1 MKTKVRRKNMKM
13 AFEPMESY
21 GQGYEVF
28 TGSQKLGRVS
38 YIQTDGKILVTNLEV
53 EPYLQGFNIEAQ
65 ILDALLTDDDVKSL
79 SVLSDL
85 SMTAFYQADGF
96 VCDPKQVL
104 LTKIKA

>member
-1 MKTKVRRKNMKM
+1 MTTKIRRKQMTL
-13 AFEPMESY
+13 AFEPMEAY

-28 TGSQKLGRVS
+28 TGTQKLGRVS
-38 YIQTDGKILVTNLEV
+38 YVENEGKILVTNLEV

-65 ILDALLTDDDVKSL
+65 ILNALLADDTVKTL

-104 LTKIKA
+104 LTKTKA

>member
-1 MKTKVRRKNMKM
+1 MTTKIRRKQMTL
-13 AFEPMESY
+13 AFEPMEAY
-21 GQGYEVF
+21 GQGFEVF
-28 TGSQKLGRVS
+28 TGTQKLGHVS
-38 YIQTDGKILVTNLEV
+38 YIESEGKILVTNLEV

-65 ILDALLTDDDVKSL
+65 ILNALLADDTVKTL

>member
-1 MKTKVRRKNMKM
+1 MTL
-13 AFEPMESY
+13 AFEPMEAY

-28 TGSQKLGRVS
+28 TGTQKLGSVS
-38 YIQTDGKILVTNLEV
+38 YIESEGKILVTNLEV

-65 ILDALLTDDDVKSL
+65 IINALLADDTVKTV

-85 SMTAFYQADGF
+85 SMTAFYQADGL

-104 LTKIKA
+104 ITKTKA